1 MNYLRRI
8 ERAIIKSQFE
18 LHQRGYFSLRDA
30 PRAMRVFRLLFWSR
44 TIIILAGLFAFAV
57 SSMVLLATCV
67 GAYVGV
73 NTFSAHCYR
82 GIYTDKTYVDT
93 TGKLFLLALS
103 AMASSALIAF
113 SREMIGIGF
122 FLVLTVLYARG
133 NFIESGRT
141 PALSEDII
149 EPSEALGRV
158 FRPIRLLAMAWVFTC
173 IGMILSA
180 ASTT

>member
-1 MNYLRRI
+1 MNYLKRI

-18 LHQRGYFSLRDA
+18 LHQKRYLSLSDA
-30 PRAMRVFRLLFWSR
+30 PSAMRVFRLLFWSQ
-44 TIIILAGLFAFAV
+44 TFITLAGLFAFAI
-57 SSMVLLATCV
+57 SSMALLATCV

-73 NTFSAHCYR
+73 STFSAHCNR
-82 GIYTDKTYVDT
+82 GIYQDRTDLDT
-93 TGKLFLLALS
+93 TSKVFLLALS
-103 AMASSALIAF
+103 AMACGALIAF
-113 SREMIGIGF
+113 SKEMIGIGF

-141 PALSEDII
+141 PALSADII

-158 FRPIRLLAMAWVFTC
+158 VRPVRLLVLAWVFTC

-180 ASTT
+180 ASAS

>member
-1 MNYLRRI
+1 
-8 ERAIIKSQFE
+8 
-18 LHQRGYFSLRDA
+18 
-30 PRAMRVFRLLFWSR
+30 MRVFRLLFWSR
-44 TIIILAGLFAFAV
+44 TLIILAGLFAFAV
-57 SSMVLLATCV
+57 SSKVLLATCV
-67 GAYVGV
+67 GAHVGV
-73 NTFSAHCYR
+73 NTFSTHCNR
-82 GIYTDKTYVDT
+82 GIYTDETYVDT
-93 TGKLFLLALS
+93 SGKLFLLALS